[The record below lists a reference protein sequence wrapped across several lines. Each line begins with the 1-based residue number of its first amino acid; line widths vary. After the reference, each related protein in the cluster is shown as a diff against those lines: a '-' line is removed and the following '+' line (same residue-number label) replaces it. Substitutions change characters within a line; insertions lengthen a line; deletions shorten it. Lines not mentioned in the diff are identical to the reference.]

1 METAR
6 MKSIVTIATLLLAA
20 AGAQASE
27 VYKTID
33 AQGRPV
39 YTDKP
44 VSLPAEKL
52 NVKTATTDMVEAQ
65 QRYEEQMKGYS
76 EADKAR
82 AEAASKAA
90 ETQKAGAM
98 TAEDRARRCEDARQR
113 YESYMNARRLF
124 EPGASEGERRY
135 LSAAE
140 IDAAR
145 ADAKKVMDEFCSG
158 Q

>member
-1 METAR
+1 
-6 MKSIVTIATLLLAA
+6 MKAIVTIATLLLAA

-27 VYKTID
+27 VYKTTD

-52 NVKTATTDMVEAQ
+52 NVKSATTDTVQLQ

-90 ETQKAGAM
+90 EAQKASAM
-98 TAEDRARRCEDARQR
+98 TAEDRARRCEESRQR
-113 YESYMNARRLF
+113 YESYMNARRLY
-124 EPGASEGERRY
+124 EPGESEGERRY
-135 LSAAE
+135 LSDAE

-145 ADAKKVMDEFCSG
+145 ADARKLMDEFCSG

>member
-1 METAR
+1 
-6 MKSIVTIATLLLAA
+6 
-20 AGAQASE
+20 
-27 VYKTID
+27 
-33 AQGRPV
+33 
-39 YTDKP
+39 
-44 VSLPAEKL
+44 
-52 NVKTATTDMVEAQ
+52 
-65 QRYEEQMKGYS
+65 MKGYS

-90 ETQKAGAM
+90 EAQKAGAM
-98 TAEDRARRCEDARQR
+98 TAEDRAKRCEESRQR

-135 LSAAE
+135 LSDAE

-145 ADAKKVMDEFCSG
+145 ADAKKLMDEFCSG